1 MKSQE
6 HAADLDNDAIHHHE
20 DDESDISHKKEVKKL
35 LEKRLE
41 QKRLRDELEDF
52 DGELEDDFDWDE
64 FE

>member
-1 MKSQE
+1 MKSQG
-6 HAADLDNDAIHHHE
+6 HAADLDNDAIHHQE